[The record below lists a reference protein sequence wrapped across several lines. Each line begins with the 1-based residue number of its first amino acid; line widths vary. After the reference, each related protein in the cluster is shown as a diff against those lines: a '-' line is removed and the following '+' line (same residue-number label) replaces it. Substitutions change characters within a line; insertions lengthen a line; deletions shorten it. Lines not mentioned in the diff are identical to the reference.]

1 MSAHHHNP
9 ASDSG
14 VICITHN
21 RVSSAYDN
29 AVIGVQGEKE
39 GAEHTTLGN
48 KCWALEWSRCDC
60 QSELK
65 GYVCDKAQF
74 PNAEC
79 STQAQSA
86 MFANQFHGG
95 YWTEWWAEIS
105 QVFGMVWHAKT
116 SD

>member
-14 VICITHN
+14 VICKTHN

-48 KCWALEWSRCDC
+48 S
-60 QSELK
+60 S
-65 GYVCDKAQF
+65 
-74 PNAEC
+74 AE
-79 STQAQSA
+79 
-86 MFANQFHGG
+86 H
-95 YWTEWWAEIS
+95 
-105 QVFGMVWHAKT
+105 
-116 SD
+116 